1 MTVLDFPQPPPPAPQ
16 PTPAPGG
23 PAPAPEAPRE
33 PGTEAK
39 KTSRTAL
46 YVAAGALAVFI
57 AWAAFA
63 PLNRGALANGQ
74 VETTGRRTVV
84 QNLEGGEVEAI
95 LIREGDRVK
104 KGQVLV
110 KLKEEPAL
118 LAVSRYTQ
126 RLNELQAERA
136 VLIAEQSGAGQP
148 AWPAEWRTT
157 TDPSIR
163 SLMQTWGSAY
173 SARASLRRSQKAV
186 LAQQIQE
193 LNARSSGLRLE
204 SEAVR
209 DQSALIGEEL
219 DDYRS
224 LYEQGLSPK
233 SRVLALERSEAQ
245 LKGRQGQVQA
255 SIREGAV
262 NQGELR
268 LKMLQVDQ
276 VAREQAATKLSE
288 VEAEYAQT
296 LDQLESAQLS
306 LTRINIVAPLDG
318 TILGRPTVTPGGVV
332 RPGDPVVEIVPTG
345 ALVVRAGVN
354 PGDIDRVRSAPT
366 PRSGSARLA
375 ATPRR

>member
-1 MTVLDFPQPPPPAPQ
+1 
-16 PTPAPGG
+16 
-23 PAPAPEAPRE
+23 
-33 PGTEAK
+33 
-39 KTSRTAL
+39 
-46 YVAAGALAVFI
+46 
-57 AWAAFA
+57 
-63 PLNRGALANGQ
+63 
-74 VETTGRRTVV
+74 
-84 QNLEGGEVEAI
+84 
-95 LIREGDRVK
+95 
-104 KGQVLV
+104 
-110 KLKEEPAL
+110 
-118 LAVSRYTQ
+118 
-126 RLNELQAERA
+126 
-136 VLIAEQSGAGQP
+136 
-148 AWPAEWRTT
+148 
-157 TDPSIR
+157 
-163 SLMQTWGSAY
+163 MQTWGSAY
-173 SARASLRRSQKAV
+173 RAREMLRRSQKAV

-209 DQSALIGEEL
+209 DQSSLIGEEL

-245 LKGRQGQVQA
+245 LKGRLGQVQA

-268 LKMLQVDQ
+268 LKILQVDQ

-332 RPGDPVVEIVPTG
+332 RPGDPVVEIVPNG

-354 PGDIDRVRSAPT
+354 PGDIDRVEIGADATLRFSALGRDAPALKGQVRYISPDAIAREDAPPTFDVRIEVGPEERAKLKQPVSPGMPAEVSIDAGARTALEYFFEPLLRSYR
-366 PRSGSARLA
+366 RSFRE
-375 ATPRR
+375 